1 MQWLSDHLAT
11 ILICA
16 ALIAVVALILRNL
29 IRAHRSGK
37 SSCGG
42 DCAHCGGGC
51 AHGGS
56 SRPVPGRQTVTL
68 TLHVDGMRC
77 GMCEAHLCDT
87 LRQLFSVRSVKASY
101 KTGTVLLRA
110 QRDISDSDLHAA
122 IDGTGYTLLSVTRK

>member
-16 ALIAVVALILRNL
+16 LLIAVVALILRNL
-29 IRAHRSGK
+29 IRARKSGK

-42 DCAHCGGGC
+42 DCAHCGGSC
-51 AHGGS
+51 GGS
-56 SRPVPGRQTVTL
+56 SRPASEKTVTL
-68 TLHVDGMRC
+68 TLHIDGMQC

-87 LRQLFSVRSVKASY
+87 VRRHFPVRSVKASY

-110 QRDISDSDLHAA
+110 ERDIPDSDLHAA
-122 IDGTGYTLLSVTRK
+122 IDGTGYTLLSVTRQ

>member
-16 ALIAVVALILRNL
+16 VLAVVVALILRSM
-29 IRAHRSGK
+29 IRARKSGK

-42 DCAHCGGGC
+42 DCAHCGGSC
-51 AHGGS
+51 GGS
-56 SRPVPGRQTVTL
+56 SRPASGQTVTL
-68 TLHVDGMRC
+68 TLHIDGMQC

-87 LRQLFSVRSVKASY
+87 VRQHFSVRFVKASY

-110 QRDISDSDLHAA
+110 ERDIPDDALHAA
-122 IDGTGYTLLSVTRK
+122 IDGTGYTLLSVTRQ